1 MKDFGQSSLE
11 KGDGKLTAF
20 GKNEENGLEV
30 LIFIDESGDTGFKFE
45 KGSSRYVVVVL
56 VSFEDTLDAEEV
68 SLKIKRL
75 KRKLGWGEATEFKFS
90 GTSNRF
96 RREFFEVVKGCP
108 FRFVAL
114 AVDKTEFVEGRLQG
128 RRFYDYVLAQS
139 FSELLGLSGEAT
151 VYFDKMVDKSFVL
164 SFNTCFRKIFGGG
177 KGLKIKRIKHR
188 RSTSNNL
195 IQLADMISGAVF
207 RKYEKGEDIYY
218 NQIKDRCF

>member
-1 MKDFGQSSLE
+1 ME
-11 KGDGKLTAF
+11 R
-20 GKNEENGLEV
+20 NEENGLEV

-45 KGSSRYVVVVL
+45 KGSSRYFVVVL
-56 VSFEDTLDAEEV
+56 VIFEDTLDAEEV

-96 RREFFEVVKGCP
+96 RKEFFEVVKGGP

-114 AVDKTEFVEGRLQG
+114 AVDKTKFAEERLQG
-128 RRFYDYVLAQS
+128 RRFYDYILAQS
-139 FSELLGLSGEAT
+139 FSGLPSLSGEAT

-164 SFNTCFRKIFGGG
+164 SFNTCFRKIFRGG

-188 RSTSNNL
+188 RSTSNSL

-218 NQIKDRCF
+218 NQIKDRRF